1 LFRFHFVWSI
11 ELPHIANWH
20 VHRKRELQGQK
31 ILKFFFPQ
39 VHVKIL
45 DYALFAE
52 ILNSKRAK
60 YEIKAPEFDVEVKP
74 NIESFQ

>member
-1 LFRFHFVWSI
+1 MNM
-11 ELPHIANWH
+11 AQ
-20 VHRKRELQGQK
+20 KRDLQGQK
-31 ILKFFFPQ
+31 NLKNFFPQ
-39 VHVKIL
+39 VHVNALIL
-45 DYALFAE
+45 DYALFVE